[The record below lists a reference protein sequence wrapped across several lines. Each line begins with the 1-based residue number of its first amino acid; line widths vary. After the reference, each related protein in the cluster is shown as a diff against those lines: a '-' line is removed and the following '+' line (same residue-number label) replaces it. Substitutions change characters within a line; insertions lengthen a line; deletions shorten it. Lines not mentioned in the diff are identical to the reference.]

1 MTALLL
7 LTAAVQTAS
16 PLDPLIS
23 RMDEVVFLE
32 ADFVQ
37 RDYWAL
43 TMEWETSGG
52 HLLMAAPNLF
62 RLDYTDPGGRVMG
75 FDGEQVF
82 TIEPSTRQVILT
94 GEGEPSSFMTFLDLG
109 SDESVVLESETSG
122 DTVTVTLGGDL
133 GEGITGMEVAF
144 CSADSLPLYLAT
156 VDSNGN
162 RTSWSLSGTSV
173 SRTCDPGAF
182 EMEIPAGYQL
192 VRPGDI

>member
-1 MTALLL
+1 MIAFALLA
-7 LTAAVQTAS
+7 AAVQSSS
-16 PLDPLIS
+16 PLDPLTA
-23 RMDEVVFLE
+23 RMDDVVFLE

-43 TMEWETSGG
+43 TMEWETSTG
-52 HLLMAAPNLF
+52 HLLLAAPNLF
-62 RLDYTDPGGRVMG
+62 RLEYTDPEGRMMG

-122 DTVTVTLGGDL
+122 DTVTVSLGGDL
-133 GEGITGMEVAF
+133 GEGITGMDVAF
-144 CSADSLPLYLAT
+144 CSSDSLPLYLAT
-156 VDSNGN
+156 VDANGN
-162 RTSWSLSGTSV
+162 RTSWSLSHASV

-182 EMEIPAGYQL
+182 EMALPAGYQL